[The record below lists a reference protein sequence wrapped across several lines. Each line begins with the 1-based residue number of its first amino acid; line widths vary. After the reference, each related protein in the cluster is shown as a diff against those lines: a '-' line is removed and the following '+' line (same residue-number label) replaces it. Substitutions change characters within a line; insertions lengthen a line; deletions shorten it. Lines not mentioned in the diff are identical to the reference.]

1 MPQDASRL
9 AQDMHNRASYQLL
22 IPWLSLGHFSCLV
35 PNLLVYI
42 SRLSYIS
49 SCIVIFRVTV
59 SYIFV
64 YSMHRRH
71 ATRHIVIHKQ
81 SSLPIYLLTYL
92 SWPCCLHNAGIS
104 WAFLWVRLYHSILSD
119 KPQCLCN
126 SSSAKLKFSF
136 NVFSSFVLSSLRQML
151 SWMSPVLSWTSPLQA
166 TT

>member
-1 MPQDASRL
+1 
-9 AQDMHNRASYQLL
+9 MHNIASDQLL

-71 ATRHIVIHKQ
+71 VTRHIVIHKQ
-81 SSLPIYLLTYL
+81 SSLTIDLLTYL
-92 SWPCCLHNAGIS
+92 SWPWCLRNAGIS
-104 WAFLWVRLYHSILSD
+104 WGCLEVTLYQSTPSG
-119 KPQCLCN
+119 
-126 SSSAKLKFSF
+126 KLKFSF
-136 NVFSSFVLSSLRQML
+136 NVFSSFVLYSLHELL